1 MDKNIKIPSII
12 KFRIYFSLLITLFLF
27 ISIYVSLFIIG
38 GQIAY
43 WWEIPESSTFF
54 GIFLVILGCIPL
66 IIALFY
72 QSSDR
77 GYTIK
82 EKEFPK
88 LVKII
93 NEVADDLGIKR
104 PTQIQILPTGEIYVT
119 GFFVRKIGIG
129 IAGLRGISKE
139 QFKSILYHEFGHLY
153 GNDTIIGAL
162 LSKIEI
168 SLEKSSKFGKAW
180 WEVIP
185 LAEIAIIGIAIAA
198 FSKAYS
204 FIFRIIISIYIRQV
218 EYRADYI
225 AAKISNKENFAS
237 ALLNYSAYTTY
248 FDNVGY
254 NSIISLLQ
262 EGKQF
267 INIYD
272 AIDNSYKKEDIKKI
286 KNDLFEND
294 KQTFFSSHPSL
305 KNRFANIDI
314 KEITISKNIN
324 SKAIETIDKYTNIEK
339 DFTSI
344 LTKDM
349 HVNLL
354 YADAVAREGHC
365 RYCGNQFE
373 TLQELLEHEE
383 KCYLEKMTEDKK
395 D

>member
-1 MDKNIKIPSII
+1 
-12 KFRIYFSLLITLFLF
+12 
-27 ISIYVSLFIIG
+27 VSLYLIG

-43 WWEIPESSTFF
+43 WWETPESSTFF
-54 GIFLVILGCIPL
+54 GILLVILGIIPL

-72 QSSDR
+72 KSSDR
-77 GYTIK
+77 GYIIK

-93 NEVADDLGIKR
+93 NEVADDLGVKR
-104 PTQIQILPTGEIYVT
+104 PSQIQILPTSEIYVT

-185 LAEIAIIGIAIAA
+185 LAEVAIIGIAIAA

-204 FIFRIIISIYIRQV
+204 FIFRIIISIYVRQV

-254 NSIISLLQ
+254 NSIVNLLQ

-272 AIDNSYKKEDIKKI
+272 AIDNAYKKEDIKKI
-286 KNDLFEND
+286 KNNLFEND
-294 KQTFFSSHPSL
+294 KQTIFSSHPSL
-305 KNRFANIDI
+305 KNRFANIAI
-314 KEITISKNIN
+314 KEITISNNIN
-324 SKAIETIDKYTNIEK
+324 SKAIE
-339 DFTSI
+339 
-344 LTKDM
+344 
-349 HVNLL
+349 
-354 YADAVAREGHC
+354 R
-365 RYCGNQFE
+365 
-373 TLQELLEHEE
+373 
-383 KCYLEKMTEDKK
+383 
-395 D
+395 